1 VPLRIAVGDVGWAP
15 AIAGFKIE

>member
-15 AIAGFKIE
+15 AIAGFKVE